1 MSTSTSVLHSQLDLV
16 HEKEFY
22 SLSLSTSESLSAA
35 VSLSELAR
43 VSQSVSE
50 SLSTSLSASQSTSER
65 LSASARQSEL
75 DLISRGRLPQTGE
88 TESKPSILA
97 LGLGALGL
105 AFKRRKKKSDSEE

>member
-50 SLSTSLSASQSTSER
+50 SLS
-65 LSASARQSEL
+65 ASARQSEL

-88 TESKPSILA
+88 TESKASILA